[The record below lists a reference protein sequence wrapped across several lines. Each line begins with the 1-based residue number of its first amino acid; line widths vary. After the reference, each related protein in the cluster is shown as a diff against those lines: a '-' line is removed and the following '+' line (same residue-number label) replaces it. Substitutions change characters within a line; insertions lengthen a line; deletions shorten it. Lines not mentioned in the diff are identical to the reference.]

1 MEFLTEYGLFLAKTI
16 TIVAATLTIAGGL
29 IALFYRSQLKPR
41 EHLEVKHLNRDYEA
55 MANALQAA
63 MLSKKEYKAK
73 LKALKKQHKA
83 EEHGETPR
91 RRKLF
96 VLNFQG
102 DIRASAVAELRE
114 EITAVLT
121 VATPEDEVVLRLES
135 AGGIVHAYGLAS
147 SQLLRIKERQM
158 TLTVAVDKVAA
169 SGGYLMAC
177 VADHIIAAPFAVVG
191 SIGVI
196 SQLPNFNRLLKK
208 NDIDFEQFTA
218 GEYKRTVTLFGENT
232 DKGREKFQQELE
244 EVHQLFKDFVKE
256 HRSSVAIGDI
266 ATGEHWYG
274 ARALALNLVDAIHT
288 SDDYLLEASKAADL
302 FEVSYVGKKPLL
314 ARLLSLGVRSLGL
327 RGDNFRV

>member
-1 MEFLTEYGLFLAKTI
+1 MEFLTDYGLFLAKTI
-16 TIVAATLTIAGGL
+16 TFVLATLAIIGGIIVL
-29 IALFYRSQLKPR
+29 VSRSQMKPR

-55 MANALQAA
+55 MANALQSA
-63 MLSKKEYKAK
+63 MLSRKEFKAK

-83 EEHGETPR
+83 EEKGDAPR
-91 RRKLF
+91 LRKIF
-96 VLNFQG
+96 ILNFQG

-135 AGGIVHAYGLAS
+135 AGGIVHAYGLAA
-147 SQLLRIKERQM
+147 SQLLRIRERKM

-169 SGGYLMAC
+169 SGGYLIAC
-177 VADHIIAAPFAVVG
+177 VADRLIAAPFAVVG
-191 SIGVI
+191 SVGVI

-218 GEYKRTVTLFGENT
+218 GDYKRTVTLFGENT
-232 DKGREKFQQELE
+232 DRGREKFQQEIE

-256 HRSSVAIGDI
+256 HRSSVDIARI

-274 ARALALNLVDAIHT
+274 KQALMLNLIDELRT
-288 SDDYLLEASKAADL
+288 SDDYLLEASKTADL
-302 FEVSYVGKKPLL
+302 FEVTYVGRKPLL
-314 ARLLSLGVRSLGL
+314 AKLLSLGAQTLGSPGIDSLL
-327 RGDNFRV
+327 